1 MDRTLVYP
9 GSIPLDTDIL
19 AVNRNAMIAIGCL
32 ARAVLGDDP
41 IVDGLACMPTVPAS
55 MSVTV
60 GAGSI
65 TQLASVDPLA
75 YGSLAANTASPLVKM
90 GVNLTPATFPLT
102 APTTSGF
109 VCNYLVQAS
118 FQEADTVP
126 VVLPYYNAANPAQ
139 PYSGPSNSGL
149 PQNTLRTQRV
159 QLQVKSGVPAAAGS
173 QTTPAVDNGWVGL
186 YVISVAYGQTAIAA
200 DSIVTLPT
208 APFLSW
214 KLPLLHPGFGSGVRA
229 FSSSGTFTVPAGVRQ
244 VEVEL
249 WGGGSGSFASG
260 TGRAAGG
267 GSGGGYAR
275 KRVSGL
281 TPGEV
286 VTVTVGGGGAAGLVS
301 GALPSA
307 GGTSQFG
314 GYVSATGGSLN
325 YLASAAVPHYGATP
339 PGVGVGGDVNLSGS
353 AGQAGMSGNGG
364 MGGGSP
370 MGGAQNSGT
379 TGVAGLYPGGGAS
392 GPGNGADGQTR
403 YDGAPGAA
411 GFVIVRW

>member
-41 IVDGLACMPTVPAS
+41 IVDGLACLPTVPAS

-65 TQLASVDPLA
+65 TQLTTVDPLA
-75 YGSLAANTASPLVKM
+75 YGSLAPLAASALVKM
-90 GVNLTPATFPLT
+90 GVNLTPTTFQLT

-109 VCNYLVQAS
+109 VCNYLIQAS
-118 FQEADTVP
+118 FQESDTVP
-126 VVLPYYNAANPAQ
+126 VVLPYYNAANPTQ

-159 QLQVKSGVPAAAGS
+159 QLQVKSGVPAAAGTQS
-173 QTTPAVDNGWVGL
+173 TPAVDNGWVGL
-186 YVISVAYGQTAIAA
+186 YIVSVAYGQTAIAA
-200 DSIVTLPT
+200 DSINVLPT

-214 KLPLLHPGFGSGVRA
+214 KLPLLRPGFGSGVRSFA
-229 FSSSGTFTVPAGVRQ
+229 SSGTFVVPAGVRQ
-244 VEVEL
+244 VDVEV
-249 WGGGSGSFASG
+249 WGGGSGTFASMPG
-260 TGRAAGG
+260 HAAGG

-275 KRVSGL
+275 KRVTGL
-281 TPGEV
+281 TPGDAFA
-286 VTVTVGGGGAAGLVS
+286 VTVGGGGAAGLVS
-301 GALPSA
+301 GALPTA
-307 GGTSQFG
+307 GGTSSFG
-314 GYVSATGGSLN
+314 SFVSATGGSLN
-325 YLASAAVPHYGATP
+325 YLANASAPQHGATP
-339 PGVGVGGDVNLSGS
+339 PGIGVGGDINLNGS
-353 AGQAGMSGNGG
+353 AGQGGSPTTGG

-370 MGGAQNSGT
+370 MGGQQNSGT
-379 TGVAGLYPGGGAS
+379 TGVPGLYPGGGAS
-392 GPGNGADGQTR
+392 GPGTGSDGQTR
-403 YDGAPGAA
+403 YDGASGAG